1 MRMNTKTKELTLTA
15 LMAAIICVLGPLSVP
30 LPFSPVPIS
39 LTMIGIYLAVYAVGM
54 VRGTAAFLIYL
65 LLGLVGLPVFSG
77 FTGGPAKLA
86 GPTGGYL
93 IGFIFTGLISGF
105 FVDRWWK
112 NRLISGVGM
121 ILGIAAAYLFGTIWL
136 AYGAGMTFEQAL
148 ALGVIPYVGFDLVK
162 IVVLVIVG
170 PELKKVLIKANL
182 VSVRETGAPLA

>member
-93 IGFIFTGLISGF
+93 VGFIFTGLISGF

>member
-1 MRMNTKTKELTLTA
+1 MNTKTKKLTLTA

-54 VRGTAAFLIYL
+54 VGGTSAYFVYL

-77 FTGGPAKLA
+77 FTGGAGKLFGA
-86 GPTGGYL
+86 TGGYL

-105 FVDRWWK
+105 FIDRWWK
-112 NRLISGVGM
+112 NRVVSALGM
-121 ILGIAAAYLFGTIWL
+121 ILGIAVAYVFGTAWL
-136 AYGAGMTFEQAL
+136 AYVAGMTFEQAL
-148 ALGVIPYVGFDLVK
+148 AAGVIPYVGFDLVK

-170 PELKKVLIKANL
+170 PELKKALIHANL
-182 VSVRETGAPLA
+182 VSVKGVWE